1 MIKLNKFSTRAPKGL
16 KKKKIKKKTKE
27 IAKKI
32 GELSRIYEADKS
44 HALLVVFQGMDSS
57 GKDGTTREV
66 FKYVSPS
73 IACAYS
79 FKKPTP
85 LEMSHDFLWRV
96 HKIVPA
102 KGQIR
107 IFNRSHYEDVLI
119 QRVHHW
125 INDEKVDQRIAS
137 INHFERLLKQDNNT
151 KILKFYLH
159 LSHEKQKEKLQ
170 ERKDLLEKNWKHNP
184 GDWEESKLWEQYID
198 AYENV
203 LNKSEIAWHIIPADQ
218 RWYRNYYVAK
228 IVLHAL
234 EKMKLQYPK
243 LEE

>member
-137 INHFERLLKQDNNT
+137 INNFERLLKQDNNT

-203 LNKSEIAWHIIPADQ
+203 LNKCEIAWHIIPADQ

>member
-1 MIKLNKFSTRAPKGL
+1 MIELNKFSTRAPKGL
-16 KKKKIKKKTKE
+16 NKKNIKKKTKK
-27 IAKKI
+27 IVKKI

-44 HALLVVFQGMDSS
+44 HALLIVFQGMDSS

-66 FKYVSPS
+66 FKYVSPN

-96 HKIVPA
+96 HKIVPG
-102 KGQIR
+102 KGQIK

-125 INDEKVDQRIAS
+125 INDKKVEQRIAS

-151 KILKFYLH
+151 TILKFYLH

-234 EKMKLQYPK
+234 EKMNLQYPK